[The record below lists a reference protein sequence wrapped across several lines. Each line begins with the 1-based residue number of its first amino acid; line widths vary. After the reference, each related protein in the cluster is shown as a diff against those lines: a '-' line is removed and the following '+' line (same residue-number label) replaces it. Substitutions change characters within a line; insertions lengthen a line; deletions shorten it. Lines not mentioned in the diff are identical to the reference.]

1 MSSKVASTL
10 SSSLQ
15 NYISSQNLRFPV
27 VLHVQTFIDDIA
39 QTMAME
45 LPEARGYVT
54 AVFQMLQMIG
64 AVRMDEDGRLEL
76 RDEIHAATAVAT
88 IAAVG
93 DGVTNLFD
101 FSDSEDVENPY
112 YGSWFLY
119 QLEKQRL
126 NANPEREVSRICQ
139 FVTVLVKAR
148 LGDKEAVLLQHDGNR
163 AWGKYKLIGGRL
175 RPVDNGD
182 FVQAARREVQQEVRT
197 KKESAQN
204 VQVAQL
210 SREPLEY
217 TVMSQRLGAYTLYRV
232 HVFECTLDLPD
243 DCLKESFSGEKGRE
257 TTWFLSEQ
265 ISPNNEAM
273 SQSEVM
279 GWIVENRWLRSC
291 RLSTDK
297 VILGGSNKLRNF
309 INDHF
314 NGEEIIEICLQMD
327 IDYENL
333 SGAGKEGRIISLIGY
348 CERRGRLDELEK
360 NCRDLRPGVSLK
372 AK

>member
-1 MSSKVASTL
+1 MVNKVAFAL

-15 NYISSQNLRFPV
+15 NYISSQHLRFPV
-27 VLHVQTFIDDIA
+27 IVNMETFVAEVA
-39 QTMAME
+39 QATGME
-45 LPEARGYVT
+45 LLEAGGYVT

-64 AVRMDEDGRLEL
+64 AVRLDEDGRLEL

-93 DGVTNLFD
+93 DGVTSLFD

-126 NANPEREVSRICQ
+126 NANPDRQVSRICQ
-139 FVTVLVKAR
+139 FVTVLIKAR
-148 LGDKEAVLLQHDGNR
+148 LGDQEAVLLQHDGNR

-175 RPVDNGD
+175 RPVDEGD
-182 FVQAARREVQQEVRT
+182 FVRAARREVQQEVRT

-204 VQVAQL
+204 VQVTQL

-217 TVMSQRLGAYTLYRV
+217 TVMSRRLGAYTLYQV

-257 TTWFLSEQ
+257 TTWFLLDQ

-273 SQSEVM
+273 SQTEVM
-279 GWIVENRWLRSC
+279 GWIVENRWLRAC
-291 RLSTDK
+291 CLSTDK
-297 VILGGSNKLRNF
+297 VILGGSNTLRNF

-314 NGEEIIEICLQMD
+314 NVEEIIEICLQMD

-348 CERRGRLDELEK
+348 CERRGQRDELEK
-360 NCRDLRPGVSLK
+360 ICRDLRPGVV
-372 AK
+372 